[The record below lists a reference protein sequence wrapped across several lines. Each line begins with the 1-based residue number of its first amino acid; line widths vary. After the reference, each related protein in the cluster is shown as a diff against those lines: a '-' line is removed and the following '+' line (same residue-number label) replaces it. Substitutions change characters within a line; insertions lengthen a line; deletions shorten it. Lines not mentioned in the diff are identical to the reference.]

1 MLNIQVILLMF
12 LSTILYIN
20 FYPQNYYKLFDKLDE
35 LINSVNSAKSAK
47 SKSASSAK
55 SAKSKSANSATSSA
69 KQTNSATTS
78 PKQIETWRDL
88 PFIGQKDIVK
98 YHQQNPLNIS
108 RKNLPIYYPISS
120 PLEDNYFD
128 YANSIT
134 SPKLSMLRS
143 IMRTVELHS
152 NQGAAPIIFNYAERP
167 LEFKQPN
174 KQKMIVLANT
184 VISSINEFGKPLLK
198 VELLNIQNEIHEET
212 DNQSRMCFD
221 MKIKLFYADS
231 EQLGK
236 STKPKFDILYLQPE
250 FIFEKAYKKLVED
263 QFFAKSQTY
272 DFRAFLSKLII
283 VGSEHLG
290 FLPGRYGIKR
300 PGSKIR

>member
-47 SKSASSAK
+47 SAK
-55 SAKSKSANSATSSA
+55 SNSATSAKTANSVNSA
-69 KQTNSATTS
+69 TRSPKQTNSATSS

-88 PFIGQKDIVK
+88 PFIGQKDIVR

-128 YANSIT
+128 YTNSIT

-167 LEFKQPN
+167 VEFKQPN
-174 KQKMIVLANT
+174 KQRMLILANT
-184 VISSINEFGKPLLK
+184 VIKSINEFGKPLITI
-198 VELLNIQNEIHEET
+198 ELLNIQNEIHEET

-236 STKPKFDILYLQPE
+236 KPKFDILYLQPE

-263 QFFAKSQTY
+263 QFFAKSHTY

-300 PGSKIR
+300 PGSKRR

>member
-35 LINSVNSAKSAK
+35 LINSINLGKSTKSKSASSAK

-55 SAKSKSANSATSSA
+55 SKSASSAKSKS
-69 KQTNSATTS
+69 TN

-88 PFIGQKDIVK
+88 PFIGQKDTVR

-128 YANSIT
+128 YTNSIT
-134 SPKLSMLRS
+134 SPKLSMLRN

-167 LEFKQPN
+167 VEFKQPN
-174 KQKMIVLANT
+174 KQRMLVLANT
-184 VISSINEFGKPLLK
+184 VIKSINEFGKPL
-198 VELLNIQNEIHEET
+198 VTIELLNIQNEIHEET

-221 MKIKLFYADS
+221 MKIKFSYADS

-236 STKPKFDILYLQPE
+236 KPKFDILYIQPE

-263 QFFAKSQTY
+263 QFFAKNHTY

-300 PGSKIR
+300 PGSKRR

>member
-1 MLNIQVILLMF
+1 MF

-47 SKSASSAK
+47 SAK
-55 SAKSKSANSATSSA
+55 SNSATSAKTANSVNSA
-69 KQTNSATTS
+69 TRSPKQTNSATSS

-88 PFIGQKDIVK
+88 PFIGQKDIVR

-128 YANSIT
+128 YTNSIT

-167 LEFKQPN
+167 VEFKQPN
-174 KQKMIVLANT
+174 KQRMLILANT
-184 VISSINEFGKPLLK
+184 VIKSINEFGKPLITI
-198 VELLNIQNEIHEET
+198 ELLNIQNEIHEET

-236 STKPKFDILYLQPE
+236 KPKFDILYLQPE

-263 QFFAKSQTY
+263 QFFAKSHTY

-300 PGSKIR
+300 PGSKRR

>member
-1 MLNIQVILLMF
+1 
-12 LSTILYIN
+12 
-20 FYPQNYYKLFDKLDE
+20 
-35 LINSVNSAKSAK
+35 
-47 SKSASSAK
+47 
-55 SAKSKSANSATSSA
+55 
-69 KQTNSATTS
+69 
-78 PKQIETWRDL
+78 
-88 PFIGQKDIVK
+88 
-98 YHQQNPLNIS
+98 
-108 RKNLPIYYPISS
+108 
-120 PLEDNYFD
+120 
-128 YANSIT
+128 
-134 SPKLSMLRS
+134 MLRT
-143 IMRTVELHS
+143 IMRRVELHS

-167 LEFKQPN
+167 LEFKQPH

-198 VELLNIQNEIHEET
+198 LELLNIQNEIHEET

-236 STKPKFDILYLQPE
+236 KPKFDILYLQPE

-263 QFFAKSQTY
+263 QFFAKSHTY

-290 FLPGRYGIKR
+290 FLPGKYGIKR
-300 PGSKIR
+300 PGSKRR